1 MGLKAV
7 LSDDEIYEITVDDH
21 RYSEIY
27 ISLREL
33 ERSIILLHSNVLT
46 IVGTCT
52 VKVAYQV
59 ESVARDRFTDIT
71 YEL

>member
-27 ISLREL
+27 ISLKEL

-52 VKVAYQV
+52 VKVAYHMDSIAK
-59 ESVARDRFTDIT
+59 EHFADIT